1 MKLSIKLVCLV
12 FILAFLVP
20 TINASEVADPAPPLT
35 LKELAQNYTHVFI
48 GQVESKTIG
57 ANYTHYTFNVSEWL
71 KNPIETSSIKWTE
84 NGGSMI
90 THNSMVSLYPNVDFI
105 VVFDEYNGTHIQG
118 SPRFKLRNSY
128 TESDIESL
136 RRLIELDENP
146 SPVEGVLVVPQE
158 AVEAARKALEEVRKA
173 QEAEEAA
180 STHVEAV
187 PVTPPPTPEEV
198 PEPSQPNLLPPYL
211 IVMSFLLVLLLYKL
225 TRR

>member
-84 NGGSMI
+84 SGGSVI
-90 THNSMVSLYPNVDFI
+90 VKIPSTSLYPNVEFI
-105 VVFDEYNGTHIQG
+105 VFFSEYNGTHIQG
-118 SPRFKLRNSY
+118 SHHFKLRGPY
-128 TESDIESL
+128 TDSDLDGL
-136 RRLIELDENP
+136 RFDLAMGAYT
-146 SPVEGVLVVPQE
+146 SVE
-158 AVEAARKALEEVRKA
+158 
-173 QEAEEAA
+173 
-180 STHVEAV
+180 
-187 PVTPPPTPEEV
+187 TPPLSVNVSTQFP
-198 PEPSQPNLLPPYL
+198 LGGY
-211 IVMSFLLVLLLYKL
+211 
-225 TRR
+225 